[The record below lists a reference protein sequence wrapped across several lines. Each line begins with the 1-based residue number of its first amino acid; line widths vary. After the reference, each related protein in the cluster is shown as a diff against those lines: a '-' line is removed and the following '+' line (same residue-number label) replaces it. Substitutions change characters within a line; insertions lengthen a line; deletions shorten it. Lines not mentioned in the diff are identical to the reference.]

1 MNSFERMP
9 ALFIGHGN
17 PMNAV
22 EDTEFARAWK
32 SIGASLRRPKAVLA
46 ISAHW
51 YVEGTFV
58 TAMDNP
64 RTIHDFGGFPPALH
78 DVRYPAPGDP
88 ELASRVQRLASRASV
103 LPDTSWGLDHGA
115 WSVLRRLFPDAD
127 VPVVQLSLDEGQPPA
142 FHHELGRE
150 LRALREEGVLVL
162 GDELAERGA
171 VPVVPS
177 GDGRHQPQ
185 VGLDESVARRVVAE
199 PSPTSG
205 QRALFRLAEQRQF
218 QDSVEVQGI
227 QCIQAQQVPF
237 HKGNAVG
244 AEGWR
249 TTHHRTMFE
258 QQRMPI

>member
-17 PMNAV
+17 PMNAI
-22 EDTEFARAWK
+22 EDTEFARAWEC
-32 SIGASLRRPKAVLA
+32 IGASLRRPKAVLA

-88 ELASRVQRLASRASV
+88 ELAARVQRLASRANV

-115 WSVLRRLFPDAD
+115 WSVLRRLFPDAN

-142 FHHELGRE
+142 FHHALGRE
-150 LRALREEGVLVL
+150 LGALRDEGVLVL
-162 GDELAERGA
+162 GSGN
-171 VPVVPS
+171 VVHNLEAYS
-177 GDGRHQPQ
+177 WGQH
-185 VGLDESVARRVVAE
+185 SA
-199 PSPTSG
+199 SPFGWAT
-205 QRALFRLAEQRQF
+205 RFEQRVR
-218 QDSVEVQGI
+218 DCILAGDHGPLIDYESLGKDAALSVPTPEHYLPLLHVLGMRQPGDAI
-227 QCIQAQQVPF
+227 AFPVEGMDGGSISMLCVR
-237 HKGNAVG
+237 VG
-244 AEGWR
+244 
-249 TTHHRTMFE
+249 
-258 QQRMPI
+258 